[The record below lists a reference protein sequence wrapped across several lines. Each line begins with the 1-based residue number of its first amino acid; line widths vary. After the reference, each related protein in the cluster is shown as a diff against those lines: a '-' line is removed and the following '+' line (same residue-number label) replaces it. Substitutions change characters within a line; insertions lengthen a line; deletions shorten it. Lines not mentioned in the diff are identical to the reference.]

1 MTHVC
6 PKLNLYTD
14 TTAMNRQR
22 HNLHCL
28 IPLYIYFL
36 FYVDIKIWNKLN
48 NTLKPSPVSDIVCV
62 HFFKIEIPNCVYS
75 GGNELEEE
83 NEDRV
88 GFLSQRQILYFRDI
102 ITVWI
107 QWTIKLLLQLSS
119 QQSIWVKNKVFLDC
133 NYIL

>member
-1 MTHVC
+1 MKQTEQHTETESTVR
-6 PKLNLYTD
+6 Y
-14 TTAMNRQR
+14 
-22 HNLHCL
+22 
-28 IPLYIYFL
+28 
-36 FYVDIKIWNKLN
+36 
-48 NTLKPSPVSDIVCV
+48 SVCV
-62 HFFKIEIPNCVYS
+62 HFLKIEIPNCVYS